1 MIRTKYPKWLC
12 MMCLLALAP
21 LAIAQTS
28 EQLARLTN
36 PATTDAERTELIARG
51 SHDPHV
57 RAGLGRL
64 LPLMLLSAPN
74 DNVME
79 SEAKLAGALKLEST
93 IPSLVALL
101 AHPIHMSGGMYATT
115 QLLDDP
121 VARALYDIGPPALPA
136 LAQALKSSNGGQRTR
151 AIQVLVLTDSDE
163 SRAILQAHVPV
174 EPDESLRRYL
184 RGNLAWQAS
193 HPAVVPERI
202 PTPPDTP
209 R

>member
-1 MIRTKYPKWLC
+1 MG
-12 MMCLLALAP
+12 CLTNCRKQFLLPSLLLLAP
-21 LAIAQTS
+21 LAICQTS

-36 PATTDAERTELIARG
+36 LAATDAARNELISRG
-51 SHDPHV
+51 SHDPQL
-57 RAGLGRL
+57 RANLSRA
-64 LPLMLLSAPN
+64 LPSMLNSAPN
-74 DNVME
+74 DAVME

-121 VARALYDIGPPALPA
+121 VARALYDIGQPALPA

-151 AIQVLVLTDSDE
+151 AMQVLVLTDSNE
-163 SRAILQAHVPV
+163 SRTILQAHVLV
-174 EPDESLRRYL
+174 EPDEHLRRYL
-184 RGNLAWQAS
+184 QSNLASQTS

-202 PTPPDTP
+202 PAP